1 MFEWLRRKPAVAPD
15 RLSNQHVLMQ
25 PARVAR
31 GRYDAA
37 QTTSDSA
44 TLTVARWVSNVLAA
58 LAKGR

>member
-1 MFEWLRRKPAVAPD
+1 MFEWLHRKPVAAPD
-15 RLSNQHVLMQ
+15 RLSNRRVLVR
-25 PARVAR
+25 PARVVR